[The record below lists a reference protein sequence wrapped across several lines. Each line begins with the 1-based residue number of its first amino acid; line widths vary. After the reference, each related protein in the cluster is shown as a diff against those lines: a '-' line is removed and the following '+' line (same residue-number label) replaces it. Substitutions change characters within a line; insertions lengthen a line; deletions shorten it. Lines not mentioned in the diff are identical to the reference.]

1 MSARLEQVV
10 PVIVPG
16 TQIALLGWITGRRAH
31 KNILFWDL
39 VTDHNQTIKVVVEH
53 GSFTRQQFD
62 ELTSLR
68 VESSIRVTGI
78 MRQVDRDHQFELRA
92 ETVKV
97 VSASTGTM
105 SPGLREDFDIF
116 DPRYADHVLQNRH
129 LYLRH
134 PKLVAIMRFRS
145 TVMRVMRRWFD
156 KHGIIE
162 FTAPVLTPVP
172 LYEDRTAISFKLAGD
187 AADQDPIFLTQC
199 VGYYLEAAAH
209 AVGAVYNMGPS
220 FRGERSKSRRHLMEY
235 WHVKAEL
242 PDGDLETIMAFT
254 ENLVSTTIEACREEG
269 ERVAALLGTSY
280 ACKEGEPP
288 YQRIGYREAIAFLQ
302 EQGHQITFG
311 EGISGD
317 GEVELGKLF
326 DGPFWIVGNPRT
338 IEPFPYVI
346 DPNDLELTRTAD
358 LISPEGFGELLGTA
372 EKIIDIDMLDERMRE
387 KGKAD
392 DSRYA
397 WIREMREFGMVPHTA
412 FGMGLERFLR
422 WLLGASHVRDT
433 IPFPRLFHRPVY
445 P

>member
-1 MSARLEQVV
+1 MSTHAVGAV
-10 PVIVPG
+10 PVITPG
-16 TQIALLGWITGRRAH
+16 TQVTLLGWVTRLRVH
-31 KNILFWDL
+31 RKTFFWDL
-39 VTDHNQTIKVVVEH
+39 VTVHNHSLQVVVSRS
-53 GSFTRQQFD
+53 SFPERFV
-62 ELTSLR
+62 ELAGLR
-68 VESSIRVTGI
+68 VESSVRVTGTI
-78 MRQVDRDHQFELRA
+78 HEVNREHRIELQA
-92 ETVKV
+92 EGIEVI
-97 VSASTGTM
+97 SASTGTI
-105 SPGLREDFDIF
+105 SPGLRETFDLF

-134 PKLVAIMRFRS
+134 PQLAAITRFRS
-145 TVMRVMRRWFD
+145 TVMRVMRHWFD
-156 KHGIIE
+156 AHGIIE

-199 VGYYLEAAAH
+199 VGYYLEAAVH

-242 PDGDLETIMAFT
+242 PDGDLETIMALT
-254 ENLVSTTIEACREEG
+254 EDLVSTTIEACREEG
-269 ERVAALLGTSY
+269 ERVAALLGTRY

-288 YQRIGYREAIAFLQ
+288 YQRIGYREAIACLQ
-302 EQGHQITFG
+302 QQGHQITLG

-317 GEVELGKLF
+317 GEEVLGKLF

-346 DPNDLELTRTAD
+346 DPNDRELTRTAD

-372 EKIIDIDMLDERMRE
+372 EKIVHMDMLDERMAE
-387 KGKAD
+387 KGKAGD
-392 DSRYA
+392 PRYA
-397 WIREMREFGMVPHTA
+397 WIRQMREYGMVPHIA

-422 WLLGASHVRDT
+422 WLVGASHVRDT
-433 IPFPRLFHRPVY
+433 IPFPRVFHRPVQ